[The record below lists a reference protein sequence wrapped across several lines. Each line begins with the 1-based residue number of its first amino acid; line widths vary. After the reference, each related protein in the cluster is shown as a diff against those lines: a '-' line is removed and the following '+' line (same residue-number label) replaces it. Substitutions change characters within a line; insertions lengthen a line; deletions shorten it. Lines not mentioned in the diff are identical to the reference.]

1 MNHGKVVQQNN
12 TLGFLPDGQSFWQLL
27 ADDFTFSLPLKK
39 EKKKIKKKTVTA
51 PKTSACFAQKKKRI
65 ADRFWRWKEGTV
77 L

>member
-1 MNHGKVVQQNN
+1 MNDGKVFQQNN

-27 ADDFTFSLPLKK
+27 ADDFTFSLPMK
-39 EKKKIKKKTVTA
+39 KKKTVTA

-65 ADRFWRWKEGTV
+65 ADMFWRCKEGTV

>member
-39 EKKKIKKKTVTA
+39 EKKKI
-51 PKTSACFAQKKKRI
+51 
-65 ADRFWRWKEGTV
+65 
-77 L
+77 